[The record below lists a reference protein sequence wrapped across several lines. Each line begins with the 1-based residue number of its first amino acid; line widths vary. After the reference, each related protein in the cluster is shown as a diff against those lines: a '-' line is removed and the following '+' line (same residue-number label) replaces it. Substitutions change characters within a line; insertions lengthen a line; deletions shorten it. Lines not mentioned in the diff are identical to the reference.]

1 MAGAGFVRRMGR
13 IVLPLTARSMIA
25 GSVLVFVNIVRDIS
39 LVILLVTPATPLLS
53 VLTFGY
59 AAEGFAQF
67 ANAITVVIALVCVG
81 TTLLARRL
89 QGATQPWEEG

>member
-67 ANAITVVIALVCVG
+67 ANAITVVIALVCEG